1 MYLFPIKYAIQLAI
15 LKHLYFIFFIFF
27 ILSSQLFHAYKRLL
41 VFAMSASGFELIS
54 SIRLDGR
61 KVLQSVESGW
71 SICILSLKPT
81 FYHLSRG
88 IIKDARRTHTTEI
101 MSGGTIKSA
110 ACSSNVANAAIG
122 NHIEWLIWILML

>member
-1 MYLFPIKYAIQLAI
+1 MLYNWLYY
-15 LKHLYFIFFIFF
+15 KHLYLIFFFF
-27 ILSSQLFHAYKRLL
+27 LSSQLFHAYKRLL
-41 VFAMSASGFELIS
+41 VFVMSASGLELIF

-61 KVLQSVESGW
+61 KVLQSVESDW

-101 MSGGTIKSA
+101 MSGGTAKSA

-122 NHIEWLIWILML
+122 NHIE